1 MQILIRFKRL
11 FQNTMEE
18 FEVEKR
24 LAEFFN
30 FRWNLCACIA
40 NIANLFSQN
49 IFVGV
54 FGPLPKILTLFNTNL
69 FDFPYPI
76 YNLTKNSIPTEHV
89 SIKSIL
95 WDLPV

>member
-40 NIANLFSQN
+40 NLFSQN

-54 FGPLPKILTLFNTNL
+54 FGPLHKILTLFKTKL

-76 YNLTKNSIPTEHV
+76 YNLTKNSIP
-89 SIKSIL
+89 IL
-95 WDLPV
+95 NT